1 MNPRIFGNRFYGLK
15 GININKNVNDYKNE
29 PTHKV
34 ERIFKGSEFQKTEML
49 LHFILTV
56 FSIFSKY
63 FFEMRNT
70 LSLLLFVCSAFSFSQ
85 QISSEKL
92 TSFVNPFIGT
102 GGHGH
107 TYPGATMPFGMMQLS
122 PDTRLDGWDGCSGYH
137 YSDDYIYGFSHTHLS
152 GTGVSDYGDV
162 LLMPT
167 NAINFN
173 NGSDGNSGYRAHFSH
188 ENEVASPGF
197 YKVLL
202 NETKIEVELTVSKR
216 SGIHHYTFPKNS
228 KQVVILDL
236 EHRDK
241 VLSSAINTISK
252 TEISGHRHSEAWA
265 KDQRLFFNIEFS
277 RPYKNVTFLND
288 KTEGEKVKAAFEF
301 DTSEGNELFVKVGI
315 SAVDE
320 AGAKKNLE
328 SEIGNKS
335 FQQIKTEAE
344 IAWEKQLRK
353 IEIQSPPTPQGGEYD
368 RKVIFYTALYHTM
381 IAPNLYQDVDGRYR
395 GMDLKIH
402 QSDQFENYTV
412 FSLWDTYR
420 AAHPLYTIIE
430 KERTTHFINSLL
442 AKYDEGGI
450 LPIWPLAGNYTWC
463 MVGYHAVPVIADA
476 YLKGIGDFDA
486 EKAFEAMKHS
496 AMQDKLGL
504 KSYKEFGFIPV
515 EEESESVS
523 KTLEYAYDDWT
534 IAQMAKAMG
543 KMEDYELFSER
554 AQNYK
559 NVFDPETKFMRG
571 RFRNTWFSP
580 FDPYEVNFN
589 YTEANSWQYS
599 FYVPQ
604 DVSGLIDLMGGKAK
618 FEKQLDKLFTAKKE
632 TSGREQAD
640 ITGLIGQYAH
650 GNEPSHH
657 MAYLYNFVNKPAK
670 TQEKVYQILN
680 EMYQNAPDGISGN
693 EDCGQMSAWYVL
705 SAMGFYPVT
714 PVSNQYIIGTPLFEK
729 ATINLEDGKRFE
741 ISAENLSDE
750 NKYIASAK
758 LNGKSLKRSFLYH
771 SEIMAGGNL
780 VFKMTDKPS
789 KWATKDDEIPITE
802 ITENLIIP
810 APFIAKGD
818 VAFKKETE
826 ISLAVVS
833 EKTDIFYSLNDSDFK
848 KYTKPFTI
856 SEETILK
863 TYAEKLPE
871 IPSARN
877 LGKRSALLTTHFY
890 KIDPNLSIKLES
902 EYANQYNG
910 GGENALIDGVH
921 GAIDF
926 RTGAWQGYH
935 DTDLKTTLDLG
946 SKKEVKTVSVNFL
959 QDQRA
964 WIFYPTEVYCS
975 VSENGKDFIE
985 LPIQKIDAEKP
996 SEEAGIITIQFE
1008 INKNIQFIKIKAKNF
1023 GDLPKGHLGFGGK
1036 AWLFVDE
1043 IEVK

>member
-1 MNPRIFGNRFYGLK
+1 
-15 GININKNVNDYKNE
+15 
-29 PTHKV
+29 
-34 ERIFKGSEFQKTEML
+34 
-49 LHFILTV
+49 
-56 FSIFSKY
+56 
-63 FFEMRNT
+63 MRKT
-70 LSLLLFVCSAFSFSQ
+70 LSLLFCLYSIFCFSQ
-85 QISSEKL
+85 EKNSSEKL
-92 TSFVNPFIGT
+92 ISHVNPFIGT

-107 TYPGATMPFGMMQLS
+107 TYPGATMPFGMIQLS

-137 YSDDYIYGFSHTHLS
+137 YSDEYIYGFSHTHLS

-167 NAINFN
+167 NTVNFN
-173 NGSDGNSGYRAHFSH
+173 NGASEEKGYRAHFSH
-188 ENEVASPGF
+188 ENETASPGF

-202 NETKIEVELTVSKR
+202 DDTNIEVELTVSKR
-216 SGIHHYTFPKNS
+216 SGIHHYNFPKNS
-228 KQVVILDL
+228 KQIVILDL

-241 VLSSAINTISK
+241 VLSSEIKTISK
-252 TEISGHRHSEAWA
+252 TEISGHRHSDAWA
-265 KDQRLFFNIEFS
+265 KDQRLFYNIQFS
-277 RPYKNVTFLND
+277 RPYKNVTFLNE

-301 DTSEGNELFVKVGI
+301 DASEGNELEIKVAI

-328 SEIGNKS
+328 AEIGNKS
-335 FQQIKTEAE
+335 FHQIKNEAE
-344 IAWEKQLRK
+344 TAWKKQLRK
-353 IEIQSPPTPQGGEYD
+353 IEIETENQNEKT
-368 RKVIFYTALYHTM
+368 IFYTSLYHTM
-381 IAPNLYQDVDGRYR
+381 LAPNLYQDVDGRYR

-402 QSDQFENYTV
+402 QSNDFENYTV

-450 LPIWPLAGNYTWC
+450 LPIWPLAANYTWC
-463 MVGYHAVPVIADA
+463 MVGYHAVPVISDA
-476 YLKGIGDFDA
+476 YLKGIRGFDA

-534 IAQMAKAMG
+534 IAEMAKAMG
-543 KMEDYELFSER
+543 KTEDYKLFSER
-554 AQNYK
+554 AQYYK

-571 RFRNTWFSP
+571 RFRNTWFSS

-589 YTEANSWQYS
+589 YTEANAWQYS
-599 FYVPQ
+599 FYSPQ
-604 DVSGLIDLMGGKAK
+604 DISSLINLMGGKAE
-618 FEKQLDKLFTAKKE
+618 FEKQLDKLFTAKNE

-670 TQEKVYQILN
+670 TQEKVHQILN

-693 EDCGQMSAWYVL
+693 EDCGQMSAWYVF

-714 PVSNQYIIGTPLFEK
+714 PASNQYIIGTPLFEK
-729 ATINLEDGKRFE
+729 ATINLEDQKKFE
-741 ISAENLSDE
+741 ISTENLSDT

-758 LNGKSLKRSFLYH
+758 LNGKPLNRSFIYH
-771 SEIMAGGNL
+771 SEIMAGGKL

-789 KWATKDDEIPITE
+789 NWATKDDEIPKTE
-802 ITENLIIP
+802 ITENLIVS

-818 VAFKKETE
+818 VAFKNETE
-826 ISLAVVS
+826 ISLAVAS
-833 EKTDIFYSLNDSDFK
+833 EKTDIYYSLNDSEFK
-848 KYTKPFTI
+848 KYSKPFII
-856 SEETILK
+856 SEETVLK
-863 TYAEKLPE
+863 TYAEQLPAK
-871 IPSARN
+871 PSARN
-877 LGKRSALLTTHFY
+877 LGKRSALLSTHFY
-890 KIDPNLSIKLES
+890 KIDPNLSIKLET

-910 GGENALIDGVH
+910 GGDNALIDGVH

-935 DTDLKTTLDLG
+935 DKDLKATVNLG
-946 SKKEVKTVSVNFL
+946 SSKEVKTVSVNFL
-959 QDQRA
+959 QDQRS
-964 WIFYPTEVYCS
+964 WIFYPKDVSCS
-975 VSENGKDFIE
+975 VSENGTDFTE
-985 LPIQKIDAEKP
+985 LPIQKIEAEIP
-996 SEEAGIITIQFE
+996 SEEAGIKTIEFE
-1008 INKNIQFIKIKAKNF
+1008 INKNIQFIKISAKNF
-1023 GDLPKGHLGFGGK
+1023 GALPKGHLGYGGK

-1043 IEVK
+1043 ISPLTSEGGK